1 MSKLLNRLNPSQQK
15 AVTHETGPLLIIA
28 GPGSGKT
35 RTVVHSIAYAIK
47 KGVQPDRILAFSFT
61 GKACSELRKELK
73 KLIDEEERDLVQIFT
88 FHGFCRKVLKEDL
101 GRLHRGDALNFQDL
115 DEDEQEKADQR
126 RVAQAIKDLQYKSV
140 KFKDVHNFIIKCK
153 LGVLPSKAGN
163 SKYAE
168 IYDRYEQRLKKDGW
182 IDYANQLLLANEL
195 LREVP
200 EVKEKWQNMFE
211 LIFVDEYQDTDRVQ
225 YRIINALAEPH
236 QNLRV
241 VGDDDQGIYGW
252 RGANIQNIL
261 NFEKDYPNA
270 KVISLGQNYR
280 STKKIVEAS
289 RALVEFNPD
298 RREKDLFTRNCEG
311 EKVIHLHC
319 ENANVEANTIADF
332 IKDQNLSDFAILY
345 CTKAQVHPFEEV
357 FSKWKISYDNLDNKE
372 KRCFEQSE
380 GTVSLMTIHK
390 SKGLEF
396 PNVFVVGV
404 CSGLLP
410 HYNSKE
416 EDWDEELRLLY
427 VAMTRAKNWLC
438 LSSYEKD
445 AKFPR
450 GRSQFLS
457 YIPLSLLK
465 TTETLDNI
473 SIPPHPEEMEL
484 LVTKEPLDYVE
495 PLPEKLLGSGMTVIG
510 IDPGNIGT
518 QKTNVGWSVTQKS
531 DDGYSVLCFD
541 TENPVGMPENKLQQI
556 KQKIDALIAAHSPAG
571 IAVEKIEVGIEATI
585 EDWFLHVAVC
595 VAAIRSIADQHEIEC
610 HLYTPQHVKDAATG
624 NKKALKEDV
633 QKGVMQICNLPQTPE
648 PHHSADAIAA
658 SLCYLRSYLNS
669 SRFEGN
675 KRKQKHYEVGCGY
688 LGKGQYEIAVY
699 EFKKAIKIDPI
710 YTDAHCELGRAYLA
724 QSNLDRAENA
734 AKTALRLTEN
744 NHPDSQKL
752 LDAIGHY
759 RSGRNAV
766 NNKQFNEAITE
777 FQKSINLEPFFFD
790 AHYELSRVHLRL
802 GNLQVAKHVVEEAL
816 KLADDCP
823 PIQRLSDA
831 IKLYNAGINFL
842 NNRRYNDGIDKLK
855 KAIDRESIFTEAHYW
870 LGYAHFQNGALE
882 PAEQSAKYTLEL
894 NSNHQ
899 LTHTLLDE
907 IKKTYVDKGYEALDC
922 LDLTEAEQYR
932 NKALQ
937 IDEHYQPT
945 HKLFESIK
953 KAHYKQA
960 CAYLNNKQ
968 YDYAISEFNKLINK
982 DPNFIDAYCGLGRAY
997 LEKGNLRD
1005 AENHVNTALKR
1016 DANYQPARD
1025 LLEDI
1030 RRAYYSRGR
1039 DHLDNRRYDEAITAF
1054 KETINKYSSF
1064 IEAYCGLAWAYLGE
1078 GNWVMA
1084 GRSVRSAY
1092 DLDPNYRDVLQLME
1106 TTKRR
1111 HCELGRDYLN
1121 QGTSSAAE
1129 KSTNEVLRLDP
1140 YYQPARDLLED
1151 IKQAYYNRSCNYLDN
1166 LQYIEAITAFG
1177 ETINRYPKFAAAHCG
1192 LGQTYLRKGDLT
1204 KAADSA
1210 KKALRLDP
1218 HYQPA
1223 LNLLEDIKQTYYNQ
1237 GCDHLDNQR
1246 YGEAIH
1252 LFTKTINKYPDFTKA
1267 HYRLAQ
1273 AYFEQGD
1280 DLVAA
1285 EESIKETLKLD
1296 PNYQPAHALLRDI
1309 KREYHNRG
1317 IVHIETAEYK
1327 KAINLLLK
1335 EYNIDPKDKQLCM
1348 DIGDTY
1354 CLMDCYANAARWY
1367 QKVTEIAP
1375 NDKIAYIEL
1384 GNAYYNTGKYEKSID
1399 SFEKARTLD
1408 PHCEKTYDSWQRADF
1423 KLQKDKE
1430 MKADRMIR
1438 IPAEKFQIKS
1448 KDRESK
1454 DCENLEY
1461 TVYVDE
1467 FYIDAYLVTN
1477 AQYKVFADKNPEWQK
1492 SCISEDYLRDWNGN
1506 NYPQGKDNH
1515 PVTYVNWYDAMAY
1528 ALWIGKR
1535 LPTEVEWEKAS
1546 CEFGD
1551 TVLAGNHPSSVSEWC
1566 LNEYT
1571 PSFPCPNPIVGAD
1584 NTDEIINNFKNI
1596 KTRRV
1601 VRMVG
1606 GTNRRGHSPLFTHH
1620 NYGFRCV
1627 SSGTD

>member
-1 MSKLLNRLNPSQQK
+1 MPPEISR
-15 AVTHETGPLLIIA
+15 
-28 GPGSGKT
+28 
-35 RTVVHSIAYAIK
+35 AY
-47 KGVQPDRILAFSFT
+47 
-61 GKACSELRKELK
+61 
-73 KLIDEEERDLVQIFT
+73 
-88 FHGFCRKVLKEDL
+88 
-101 GRLHRGDALNFQDL
+101 
-115 DEDEQEKADQR
+115 
-126 RVAQAIKDLQYKSV
+126 V
-140 KFKDVHNFIIKCK
+140 K
-153 LGVLPSKAGN
+153 
-163 SKYAE
+163 
-168 IYDRYEQRLKKDGW
+168 IYERYERVLETNGW

-280 STKKIVEAS
+280 STQKIVEAS

-345 CTKAQVHPFEEV
+345 RTKAQAHTFEEV
-357 FSKWKISYDNLDNKE
+357 FSKWKIPYNNLDNK
-372 KRCFEQSE
+372 KDRSFKQSE

-410 HYNSKE
+410 YYNSKE

-445 AKFPR
+445 AKLSRERFR
-450 GRSQFLS
+450 FLS

-484 LVTKEPLDYVE
+484 LVTKEPFDYVE

-531 DDGYSVLCFD
+531 ADGYSVLCFD
-541 TENPVGMPENKLQQI
+541 TENPVGTPENKLQQI

-585 EDWFLHVAVC
+585 EDWFRYVAGC

-699 EFKKAIKIDPI
+699 EFKEAINIDPI

-777 FQKSINLEPFFFD
+777 FQKSINLEAFFFD

-1039 DHLDNRRYDEAITAF
+1039 DHLDNRRYDEAIIAF

-1064 IEAYCGLAWAYLGE
+1064 IEAYCGLARAYLGK

-1084 GRSVRSAY
+1084 ERSVRLAY
-1092 DLDPNYRDVLQLME
+1092 DLDPNDRDVLQLME

-1111 HCELGRDYLN
+1111 HCELGRDYLT
-1121 QGTSSAAE
+1121 QGTLSAAE
-1129 KSTNEVLRLDP
+1129 KSTNEALTLDP
-1140 YYQPARDLLED
+1140 Y
-1151 IKQAYYNRSCNYLDN
+1151 
-1166 LQYIEAITAFG
+1166 
-1177 ETINRYPKFAAAHCG
+1177 
-1192 LGQTYLRKGDLT
+1192 
-1204 KAADSA
+1204 
-1210 KKALRLDP
+1210 
-1218 HYQPA
+1218 YQPA

-1327 KAINLLLK
+1327 KAINLL
-1335 EYNIDPKDKQLCM
+1335 Q
-1348 DIGDTY
+1348 T
-1354 CLMDCYANAARWY
+1354 CLLYTSPSPR
-1367 QKVTEIAP
+1367 
-1375 NDKIAYIEL
+1375 
-1384 GNAYYNTGKYEKSID
+1384 
-1399 SFEKARTLD
+1399 
-1408 PHCEKTYDSWQRADF
+1408 
-1423 KLQKDKE
+1423 
-1430 MKADRMIR
+1430 DR
-1438 IPAEKFQIKS
+1438 
-1448 KDRESK
+1448 
-1454 DCENLEY
+1454 
-1461 TVYVDE
+1461 
-1467 FYIDAYLVTN
+1467 
-1477 AQYKVFADKNPEWQK
+1477 QK
-1492 SCISEDYLRDWNGN
+1492 SR
-1506 NYPQGKDNH
+1506 
-1515 PVTYVNWYDAMAY
+1515 M
-1528 ALWIGKR
+1528 
-1535 LPTEVEWEKAS
+1535 
-1546 CEFGD
+1546 
-1551 TVLAGNHPSSVSEWC
+1551 PSS
-1566 LNEYT
+1566 
-1571 PSFPCPNPIVGAD
+1571 A
-1584 NTDEIINNFKNI
+1584 
-1596 KTRRV
+1596 
-1601 VRMVG
+1601 
-1606 GTNRRGHSPLFTHH
+1606 
-1620 NYGFRCV
+1620 
-1627 SSGTD
+1627 